1 MSIAGMAARASWYG
15 RPMSKVGNKLVALA
29 IVGGVVVTT
38 WTLGK
43 QLLGDDDDVGGDGA
57 RHAVN
62 QVWIERVPADQRDM
76 INHFVL
82 VKHPQGKIG
91 GFGKSSQWRHFVE
104 LFQWGLEGERLSVFL
119 PQERTKAQ
127 LKVRTWECAGEAPDP
142 FELCLELSNG
152 KRSMKMYSRKDWVIE
167 PHDVD
172 GSIDA
177 IAQEQP
183 ELAAVLRGDATADR
197 LELEAAPLENTD
209 DWQETDLFDR

>member
-1 MSIAGMAARASWYG
+1 MSR
-15 RPMSKVGNKLVALA
+15 VGKQVVALA
-29 IVGGVVVTT
+29 VVGGLAFGT
-38 WTLGK
+38 WTLG
-43 QLLGDDDDVGGDGA
+43 QRLFSDDEVGGEGA

-82 VKHPQGKIG
+82 VKHSQGKIG

-119 PQERTKAQ
+119 PQERTKAK

-167 PHDVD
+167 PENVD
-172 GSIDA
+172 ESIDT
-177 IAQEQP
+177 IIEGQP
-183 ELAAVLRGDATADR
+183 ELAAVLRGDDG
-197 LELEAAPLENTD
+197 LELDVAADADAESWPEI
-209 DWQETDLFDR
+209 DLLDR

>member
-1 MSIAGMAARASWYG
+1 MSR
-15 RPMSKVGNKLVALA
+15 VGKNVVTLA
-29 IVGGVVVTT
+29 VVGGLAFGT
-38 WTLGK
+38 WTLG
-43 QLLGDDDDVGGDGA
+43 QRLFGDDEVGGEGA

-82 VKHPQGKIG
+82 VKHPQGKVG

-127 LKVRTWECAGEAPDP
+127 LKIRTWECAGEAPEP

-152 KRSMKMYSRKDWVIE
+152 KRSMKMFSRKDWIIE

-177 IAQEQP
+177 IVEEQP
-183 ELAAVLRGDATADR
+183 ELAAILRGDDGLAMD
-197 LELEAAPLENTD
+197 AAPQDDAESWPEVDLLGLE
-209 DWQETDLFDR
+209 R

>member
-1 MSIAGMAARASWYG
+1 MSR
-15 RPMSKVGNKLVALA
+15 VGKNVVALA
-29 IVGGVVVTT
+29 VVGGLAFGT
-38 WTLGK
+38 WTLG
-43 QLLGDDDDVGGDGA
+43 QRLFGDDEVGGEGA

-152 KRSMKMYSRKDWVIE
+152 KRSMKMYSRKDWVVE

-172 GSIDA
+172 GSIEA
-177 IAQEQP
+177 IAEEQP
-183 ELAAVLRGDATADR
+183 ELAAILRDDGLGSD
-197 LELEAAPLENTD
+197 AAPIED
-209 DWQETDLFDR
+209 AESWPEIDLLAR